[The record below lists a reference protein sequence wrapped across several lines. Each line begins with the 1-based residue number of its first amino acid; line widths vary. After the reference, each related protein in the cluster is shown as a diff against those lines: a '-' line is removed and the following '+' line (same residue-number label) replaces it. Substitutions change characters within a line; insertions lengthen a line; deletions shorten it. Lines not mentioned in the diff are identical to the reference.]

1 MSYKPASS
9 ELRWALMCKMF
20 STQDEQADTH
30 AKKVFL
36 QLGGA

>member
-9 ELRWALMCKMF
+9 ELRWTLVCEMF
-20 STQDEQADTH
+20 STWDEQAGTH